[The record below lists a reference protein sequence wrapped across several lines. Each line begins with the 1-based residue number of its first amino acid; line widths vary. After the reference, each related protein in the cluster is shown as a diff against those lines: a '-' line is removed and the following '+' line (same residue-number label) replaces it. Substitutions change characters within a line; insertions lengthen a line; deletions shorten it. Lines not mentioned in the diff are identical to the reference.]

1 MKKEAKLDLVNKLLN
16 ELNSTLVN
24 KDAKNF
30 VFITYSVI
38 NKPEKISMR
47 VKEIPDALDELDRNF
62 IALSQNDYHFSD
74 ESMKVYRQLRK
85 LALSKFG
92 HGWGGLIAAK
102 LW

>member
-16 ELNSTLVN
+16 ELNSTLDN

-30 VFITYSVI
+30 VFIAYSVI

-47 VKEIPDALDELDRNF
+47 VKEIPDAL
-62 IALSQNDYHFSD
+62 D